1 MTPNC
6 VNLVDENNA
15 RRRFFTLLEHVAH
28 ARCTDADKHLNE
40 VRAADGKEWNVRLA
54 RNGPRKER
62 FASARRPDH
71 QDAFW
76 NASAEFLKFF
86 RIAQKLDELLHFILC
101 FLDTGDIAKCDLVF
115 VSGAHAR
122 FRFSAYKCIFRGL
135 AALMTDT

>member
-54 RNGPRKER
+54 RNGTRKER

-86 RIAQKLDELLHFILC
+86 RIAQKLDELLHFFLC
-101 FLDTGDIAKCDLVF
+101 FLDTYEILKCWILF
-115 VSGAHAR
+115 
-122 FRFSAYKCIFRGL
+122 I
-135 AALMTDT
+135 

>member
-1 MTPNC
+1 MTPDR

-15 RRRFFTLLEHVAH
+15 GRRFFSLLKHVAH

-62 FASARRPDH
+62 FGSARRPDH
-71 QDAFW
+71 QDALW

-86 RIAQKLDELLHFILC
+86 RFAQQLDELLHFMLR
-101 FLDTGDIAKCDLVF
+101 LVHTGASAKCGLVF
-115 VSGAHAR
+115 VPGRH
-122 FRFSAYKCIFRGL
+122 
-135 AALMTDT
+135 